1 MTRHDPIDTGP
12 RADPRAPDVIRFRQ
26 AARAAFRQVRGEQ
39 ALIVRVEAG
48 RKVVRGAMVAEVPSG
63 ALVLMPAGLALDVE
77 NHPATNGPYRA
88 TGILLTP
95 GIAAPTG
102 TATRSHSRDAR
113 ALEAFD
119 RALDLCRRPAV
130 PQAIR
135 DHAVLEVLLWLDSLG
150 LRLPPPAPP
159 SLVDRLR
166 ALAAE
171 DLSRDWSAADLAARL
186 GHSEATLRR
195 RLAAEGTGL
204 SQILTDLRMNRALGL
219 LQTTDNPVQQIAF
232 AVGYAS
238 ASRFA
243 VRFRARFGLAPSAI
257 RGGDRDGTVIDRL
270 GTAAE

>member
-102 TATRSHSRDAR
+102 GALVARQPWPAPAATRAAVAGGQAARLGSRGSVAR
-113 ALEAFD
+113 LVGGRSC
-119 RALDLCRRPAV
+119 RAAW
-130 PQAIR
+130 PQR
-135 DHAVLEVLLWLDSLG
+135 SN
-150 LRLPPPAPP
+150 PAPP
-159 SLVDRLR
+159 SCGGRHG
-166 ALAAE
+166 
-171 DLSRDWSAADLAARL
+171 SSP
-186 GHSEATLRR
+186 
-195 RLAAEGTGL
+195 
-204 SQILTDLRMNRALGL
+204 I
-219 LQTTDNPVQQIAF
+219 
-232 AVGYAS
+232 
-238 ASRFA
+238 
-243 VRFRARFGLAPSAI
+243 FG
-257 RGGDRDGTVIDRL
+257 
-270 GTAAE
+270 